1 MIASVDADGV
11 VKLWDVRK
19 VAEYATI
26 NVGPQSANCCC
37 FDPSGFIIA
46 IASNDQR
53 IKWLGRECLL
63 ILSKYLASV
72 QWTWIN

>member
-26 NVGPQSANCCC
+26 NVGPQSANRCC
-37 FDPSGFIIA
+37 FDPSGLVIA
-46 IASNDQR
+46 VASNDQR
-53 IKWLGRECLL
+53 IKW
-63 ILSKYLASV
+63 
-72 QWTWIN
+72 

>member
-1 MIASVDADGV
+1 MGHFHGWQGFMIASVDADGV

-26 NVGPQSANCCC
+26 NVGPQSANRCC
-37 FDPSGFIIA
+37 FDPSGLVIA

-53 IKWLGRECLL
+53 IKWLGPAMH
-63 ILSKYLASV
+63 S
-72 QWTWIN
+72 